1 MPEPSRVEMWAMAH
15 PIRFRI
21 YELLRDG
28 PATASQLGRR
38 LGESSGVTSY
48 HLRVLARA
56 GALEE
61 DESRGTRRERW
72 WQRAE
77 GPMLIQTHADREGR
91 AITDRYYAIFFQRDA
106 EARHRFV
113 TGEVSD
119 EWHQAAFA
127 GSWFVALT
135 PEEAVELGARLFAL
149 VDEYRGR
156 QPPEDAA
163 QTVVSVSILP
173 WVE

>member
-1 MPEPSRVEMWAMAH
+1 VPEPSRVEMWAMTH

-21 YELLRDG
+21 FELLREG
-28 PATASQLGRR
+28 PATASQLGRV

-56 GALEE
+56 GAIEE

-77 GPMLIQTHADREGR
+77 GPLLMQTDADREGR
-91 AITDRYYAIFFQRDA
+91 AITERYYAMFFQRDA

-113 TGEVSD
+113 TGDVSD
-119 EWHQAAFA
+119 EWHRGAFA
-127 GSWFVALT
+127 GSWFVTLT
-135 PEEAVELGARLFAL
+135 PAEAEELGGRLFGL

-156 QPPEDAA
+156 EVPEGAE
-163 QTVVSVSILP
+163 QTLVSVSILP
-173 WVE
+173 WID